1 MCCKYRQ
8 EIEKYLKLYLVLET
22 DLLNLSLERFIKDV
36 IDGGVTAIQLRD
48 KSKSIN
54 ERYETG
60 RILHNILKNED
71 ILFIVN
77 DRIDLALCVNACGT
91 HLGENDLP
99 IEAAKK
105 HFQLI
110 YGYSCNN
117 EKDILLANKVSA
129 DYIGIGPAFHTKTK
143 KDLRKVIGVDGIS
156 ELLKKTN
163 IPAVAIGGITLDNV
177 YLFKNTGLSGVAV
190 SSAICSSVNPKE
202 TTKRFIEILYG

>member
-60 RILHNILKNED
+60 RIVHNILKNED

-77 DRIDLALCVNACGT
+77 DRIDLALCVDACGT

-99 IEAAKK
+99 IEVAKK

-143 KDLRKVIGVDGIS
+143 RDLRKVIGVDGIS

-190 SSAICSSVNPKE
+190 SSAICSSDNPKD
-202 TTKRFIEILYG
+202 TTKKFIEILYG

>member
-60 RILHNILKNED
+60 RIVHNILKNED

-143 KDLRKVIGVDGIS
+143 RDLRKVIGVDGIS

-202 TTKRFIEILYG
+202 TTKKFIEILYG

>member
-60 RILHNILKNED
+60 RIVHNILKNED

-77 DRIDLALCVNACGT
+77 DRIDLALCVDACGT

-99 IEAAKK
+99 IEVAKK

-143 KDLRKVIGVDGIS
+143 RDLRKVIGVDGIS

-202 TTKRFIEILYG
+202 TTKKFIEILYG

>member
-143 KDLRKVIGVDGIS
+143 RDLRKVIGVDGIS

-202 TTKRFIEILYG
+202 TTKKFIEILYG

>member
-60 RILHNILKNED
+60 RIVHNILKNED
-71 ILFIVN
+71 ILFVVN
-77 DRIDLALCVNACGT
+77 DRIDLALCVDACGA

-99 IEAAKK
+99 IEVAKK

-143 KDLRKVIGVDGIS
+143 RDLRKVIGVDGIS
-156 ELLKKTN
+156 ELLKKTS

-190 SSAICSSVNPKE
+190 SSAICSSDNPKD
-202 TTKRFIEILYG
+202 TTKKFIEILYG

>member
-143 KDLRKVIGVDGIS
+143 RDLRKVIGVDGIS

-190 SSAICSSVNPKE
+190 SSAICSSDNPKD
-202 TTKRFIEILYG
+202 TTKKFIEILYG